1 VREMRTAQT
10 VLSIIQKRGTQK
22 QNLERVYKLLF
33 NRDLY
38 LSAYARLYS
47 NDGAMTKG
55 ATDDTVDGMSVKK
68 IDKIIDMVRN
78 ERYEWTPVRRTYIAK
93 KNNPAKKRPLG
104 IPTWSD
110 KLLQEVMRQIL
121 EAYYEPQFSEHSH
134 GFRPNRGCHTALS
147 EIRTWK
153 GTKWFVEG
161 DISKC
166 FDTID
171 HNILLEI
178 LGKSIKDN
186 RFLRLISNMLDAGYL
201 EDWKY
206 SKTLS
211 GTPQGGIISPIL
223 ANIYLNQFD
232 KWLEDELLPKFNT
245 GNRQKSNPEYN
256 RATSEIAKCYRN
268 RDSETARKLKIERR
282 NIPSVNTYDESYR
295 RLRFVR
301 YADDFILG
309 LTGSKAEA
317 ETIKA
322 RLAEFLDSKLKL
334 TLSAEKTL
342 ITNATTDSARFL
354 NYNLKAQ
361 QANDYIDSTG
371 RRGANGVIGLFVPA
385 DVVEAKYRAYM
396 KKGKTIHIGKLIH
409 DDDYS
414 IIETF
419 QQQYRGIVQYY
430 LMAQNVCWF
439 SKLHWVME
447 GSLLKTL
454 ACKHRSSM
462 KKMKKKYQAETVD
475 ERTGKTLKCL
485 QKVVER
491 DGKKPLV
498 ARWGGIS
505 LSYDKKAVIADTPY
519 VVYGG
524 RNELIKRL
532 LADTCELCGSNEN
545 IKVHHIHKL
554 SDLNIK
560 GRKEKPIWVQVMSA
574 RRRKTLV
581 VCHKCHTA
589 IHNGTL

>member
-1 VREMRTAQT
+1 MRTAQT

-22 QNLERVYKLLF
+22 LELDRVYKLLF

-38 LSAYARLYS
+38 LAAYARLYS
-47 NDGAMTKG
+47 NDGAMTEG
-55 ATDDTVDGMSVKK
+55 ATNETVDGMSLRK
-68 IDKIIDMVRN
+68 IDKIIDKIRS

-93 KNNPAKKRPLG
+93 KNDPAKKRPLG

-110 KLLQEVMRQIL
+110 KLLQEAVRQIL
-121 EAYYEPQFSEHSH
+121 EAYYEPQFNEHSH
-134 GFRPNRGCHTALS
+134 GFRQGHGCHTALS

-153 GTKWFVEG
+153 GTKWFIEG

-166 FDTID
+166 FDTINHD
-171 HNILLEI
+171 ILIEI
-178 LGKSIKDN
+178 LGKSLKDN
-186 RFLRLISNMLDAGYL
+186 RFLRLIKNMLDAGYL

-206 SKTLS
+206 NKTLS

-223 ANIYLNQFD
+223 ANIYMNQFD
-232 KWLEDELLPKFNT
+232 EWLENELLPGYNT
-245 GNRQKSNPEYN
+245 GKRQKYNPEYN
-256 RATSEIAKCYRN
+256 RFSREIAKCYKN
-268 RDSETARKLKIERR
+268 GDKETARKLTIERR
-282 NIPSVNTYDESYR
+282 NIPSVNTYDEDYR

-309 LTGSKAEA
+309 FTGSKAEA
-317 ETIKA
+317 ENIKA
-322 RLAEFLDSKLKL
+322 QLAEFLDTKLKL
-334 TLSAEKTL
+334 TLSEEKTL

-354 NYNLKAQ
+354 NYHLKAQ
-361 QANDYIDSTG
+361 RANDYIDPTG
-371 RRGANGVIGLFVPA
+371 RRGVNGVIGLFVPA
-385 DVVEAKYRAYM
+385 DVVEAKCRAYM
-396 KKGKTIHIGKLIH
+396 RNGKTIHIGKLIN
-409 DDDYS
+409 DDDFS

-439 SKLHWVME
+439 SKLHWIME

-462 KKMKKKYQAETVD
+462 KKMKKKYKSETVD

-485 QKVVER
+485 KKVVER
-491 DGKKPLV
+491 EDKKPLV
-498 ARWGGIS
+498 AQWGGIS

-519 VVYGG
+519 TVYGG

-532 LADTCELCGSNEN
+532 LADECELCGSKEY
-545 IKVHHIHKL
+545 IKVHHVRKL
-554 SDLNIK
+554 ADLEVK
-560 GRKEKPIWVQVMSA
+560 GRKTKPVWAQIMSA

-581 VCHKCHTA
+581 VCHQCHTA
-589 IHNGTL
+589 IHNGTI

>member
-1 VREMRTAQT
+1 MRTAQT
-10 VLSIIQKRGTQK
+10 VLTIIQKRGTQK
-22 QNLERVYKLLF
+22 QELERVYKLLF

-38 LSAYARLYS
+38 LAAYARLYS

-55 ATDDTVDGMSVKK
+55 ATDETVDGMSLSK
-68 IDKIIDMVRN
+68 IDEIIDKVRN
-78 ERYEWTPVRRTYIAK
+78 ESYEWTPVRRIYIEK
-93 KNNPAKKRPLG
+93 KNNSAKKRPLG

-110 KLLQEVMRQIL
+110 KLLQEVMRQVL
-121 EAYYEPQFSEHSH
+121 EAYYEPLFSEHSH
-134 GFRPNRGCHTALS
+134 GFRPNLGCHTALS

-153 GTKWFVEG
+153 GTKWFIEG

-171 HNILLEI
+171 HDILIEI

-186 RFLRLISNMLDAGYL
+186 RFLRLVKNMLDAGYL

-206 SKTLS
+206 NKTLS

-223 ANIYLNQFD
+223 ANIYMNKFD
-232 KWLEDELLPKFNT
+232 EWLENELIPKFNF
-245 GNRQKSNPEYN
+245 GKRQKSNTEY
-256 RATSEIAKCYRN
+256 SKVSSQIAKCYEN
-268 RDSETARKLKIERR
+268 GDKETAKKLKIARR
-282 NIPSVNTYDESYR
+282 DIPSVDNHDEDYR

-309 LTGSKAEA
+309 FTGSKSEA
-317 ETIKA
+317 EEIKA
-322 RLAEFLDSKLKL
+322 QIAGFLGSKLKL
-334 TLSAEKTL
+334 ALSEEKTL

-354 NYNLKAQ
+354 NYNLNAQ
-361 QANDYIDSTG
+361 RANDYIDPTG

-385 DVVEAKYRAYM
+385 DVVEAKCRAYM
-396 KKGKTIHIGKLIH
+396 KNSKTIHLGKLMN
-409 DDDYS
+409 DDDFS
-414 IIETF
+414 IIQTY

-454 ACKHRSSM
+454 AYKHRSSM
-462 KKMKKKYQAETVD
+462 KKMKLKYQADTVD

-485 QKVVER
+485 KKVVER
-491 DGKKPLV
+491 EGKKPLV
-498 ARWGGIS
+498 AQWGGIS
-505 LSYDKKAVIADTPY
+505 LSYNKKADISDTPY
-519 VVYGG
+519 TVYGG

-532 LADTCELCGSNEN
+532 LANECELCGSKDN
-545 IKVHHIHKL
+545 IVVHHIRKL
-554 SDLNIK
+554 SDLNMK
-560 GRKEKPIWVQVMSA
+560 GRKEKPVWAQIMST

-589 IHNGTL
+589 IHNGTI